1 MIPFFRKIRK
11 KMADDNR
18 PLKPAWPAGRYMR
31 YAVGEIVLVV
41 IGILIALQI
50 NNWNEERKRAKQEKN
65 ILLALK
71 SDFIE
76 SKLRLNQTIIVQ
88 KKCIRQS
95 ITLISIYEGKVP
107 YPNTDSIKTYL
118 QYGAFSWYRAEI
130 VTGAYD
136 ALLNAGDSELIKNQD
151 LVRLLAEYFSILNS
165 GFEDQETSMNL
176 LNNMQIAAAPALL
189 TLSVSNWRE
198 RIGLDPVS
206 DAGKEGQALK
216 HLFEQDAFFS
226 YLYHKTVIEEL
237 RLTIQE
243 DLLSRMSEILSIIDN
258 ELE

>member
-1 MIPFFRKIRK
+1 
-11 KMADDNR
+11 
-18 PLKPAWPAGRYMR
+18 
-31 YAVGEIVLVV
+31 
-41 IGILIALQI
+41 
-50 NNWNEERKRAKQEKN
+50 
-65 ILLALK
+65 
-71 SDFIE
+71 
-76 SKLRLNQTIIVQ
+76 
-88 KKCIRQS
+88 
-95 ITLISIYEGKVP
+95 
-107 YPNTDSIKTYL
+107 
-118 QYGAFSWYRAEI
+118 
-130 VTGAYD
+130 
-136 ALLNAGDSELIKNQD
+136 
-151 LVRLLAEYFSILNS
+151 
-165 GFEDQETSMNL
+165 
-176 LNNMQIAAAPALL
+176 MQIVAAPALL